1 MLRVMG
7 GKRRFLILET
17 PTLILTVP
25 VGQIYRATAEN
36 IFADHGLPA
45 TNKLGGMWMTVV
57 KCQRIDRTTDLT
69 NSTRPMRVRPRYPH
83 CRMAF

>member
-25 VGQIYRATAEN
+25 VGQIYRATAIEFRG
-36 IFADHGLPA
+36 IA
-45 TNKLGGMWMTVV
+45 
-57 KCQRIDRTTDLT
+57 LT
-69 NSTRPMRVRPRYPH
+69 Y
-83 CRMAF
+83 